1 MKIYVAYF
9 KDFGLSVYPFKT
21 GFDLVLICVTFS
33 VEFKNNADKSKT
45 EDQEA

>member
-9 KDFGLSVYPFKT
+9 KDFGLSIYPFKT

-33 VEFKNNADKSKT
+33 VEFKKYANKSKT
-45 EDQEA
+45 EDPKA